1 MKPAFEISGI
11 KEYIA
16 YDPGGHTGFAKCKVH
31 LNESLLEIIEVGEFP
46 IWHNIESQLARRDKD
61 SFVVVYE
68 SFHLRMIEANLIPV
82 EVIGVIKFLTDK
94 KSILRYPQK
103 PADRKSIEKIYPDLM
118 NVITSHGADAVKHAV
133 YFAMFTMKIKNLK
146 IKINGNKKQ
155 KISNGKIYVPRPL
168 W

>member
-68 SFHLRMIEANLIPV
+68 SFHLRMIVANINTLPSDGFSGGVGRTDVPSVTRYRPSSIYVADTFVHSGMRSIKDAESVNTPV
-82 EVIGVIKFLTDK
+82 GSSDTFN
-94 KSILRYPQK
+94 
-103 PADRKSIEKIYPDLM
+103 PDLF
-118 NVITSHGADAVKHAV
+118 NSLHNPKANSLEQHSIP
-133 YFAMFTMKIKNLK
+133 I
-146 IKINGNKKQ
+146 
-155 KISNGKIYVPRPL
+155 
-168 W
+168 